1 MSSCARLSVP
11 SRTLKIGI
19 SAVKSELTVTL
30 TCCCSG
36 MFYSFKYWY
45 KRRQRILAARRGREK
60 DVERG
65 TSTPLD
71 KLAAVLHLKNKGGSS
86 TGSSSSTGTKEYSFW
101 FTIYGVPA
109 ASKSSRP
116 SNTVQSSG

>member
-1 MSSCARLSVP
+1 MSSISSCVRFCAQLC
-11 SRTLKIGI
+11 TLKLGI

-30 TCCCSG
+30 TCCCPG
-36 MFYSFKYWY
+36 LFYSFKYWY

-65 TSTPLD
+65 TATPLD

-86 TGSSSSTGTKEYSFW
+86 TGSSSSTGTKEHSSW
-101 FTIYGVPA
+101 FTNC
-109 ASKSSRP
+109 SSTAHQLQA
-116 SNTVQSSG
+116 N

>member
-1 MSSCARLSVP
+1 MSPCPRLSCP
-11 SRTLKIGI
+11 SRTLETGI
-19 SAVKSELTVTL
+19 SAAKSELTVTL

-60 DVERG
+60 DVEKG

-86 TGSSSSTGTKEYSFW
+86 TGSSASTGTKGVSFS
-101 FTIYGVPA
+101 FTICTRTTCRLQA
-109 ASKSSRP
+109 
-116 SNTVQSSG
+116 N

>member
-1 MSSCARLSVP
+1 
-11 SRTLKIGI
+11 
-19 SAVKSELTVTL
+19 
-30 TCCCSG
+30 

-45 KRRQRILAARRGREK
+45 QRRQRILAARRGREK

-86 TGSSSSTGTKEYSFW
+86 TGSSSSTGMKEYSFW
-101 FTIYGVPA
+101 FTIC
-109 ASKSSRP
+109 SRTAYQLQA
-116 SNTVQSSG
+116 N

>member
-1 MSSCARLSVP
+1 MSSCVTLSVP
-11 SRTLKIGI
+11 SCMLKVGI
-19 SAVKSELTVTL
+19 YVVNPELTVTL
-30 TCCCSG
+30 TCGPG

-86 TGSSSSTGTKEYSFW
+86 TGSSASTGTKGVSFS
-101 FTIYGVPA
+101 FTIC
-109 ASKSSRP
+109 SRTTCQLQA
-116 SNTVQSSG
+116 N